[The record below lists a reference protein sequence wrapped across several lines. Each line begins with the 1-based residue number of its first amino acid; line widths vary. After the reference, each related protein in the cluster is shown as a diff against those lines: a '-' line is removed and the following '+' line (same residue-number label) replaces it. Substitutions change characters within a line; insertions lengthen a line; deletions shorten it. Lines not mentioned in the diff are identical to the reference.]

1 MIMIN
6 DVKST
11 PINYCN
17 TKSKKI
23 YSLNI
28 QIFFIVYTIYINQIN
43 HQNFSLFY
51 LFILQRSNSFTQYI
65 FLYGSLS
72 DIIEMKW

>member
-11 PINYCN
+11 PINYWN

-43 HQNFSLFY
+43 QQKLSLFS

-65 FLYGSLS
+65 FLYGSLY
-72 DIIEMKW
+72 DII

>member
-11 PINYCN
+11 PINYWN

-23 YSLNI
+23 DIYIFSQYTDFFDCIYNI
-28 QIFFIVYTIYINQIN
+28 YKSNKSQKFFFIFFIYFAKI
-43 HQNFSLFY
+43 
-51 LFILQRSNSFTQYI
+51 
-65 FLYGSLS
+65 
-72 DIIEMKW
+72 

>member
-6 DVKST
+6 DVKYT
-11 PINYCN
+11 PINYWN

-43 HQNFSLFY
+43 HKNFPLFS
-51 LFILQRSNSFTQYI
+51 LFILQRSNSFSQYI
-65 FLYGSLS
+65 FLYGSLY
-72 DIIEMKW
+72 DII